1 MKRLLRCIF
10 IFQKKGLINLKVL
23 MLGWEF
29 PPYFAG
35 GAGMVCYELTKA
47 MAQRDDISITY
58 VMPFGPEEVNQNS
71 HVRLLIASNLI
82 SCSQIKIHQI
92 NTLFKAYDSIESYS
106 KRLEDI
112 KHLLKQKNP
121 SGKGFMKKL
130 YGDNLLEEV
139 YMFAEKVKLIGLKED
154 FDVIHAHDWTT
165 FPAAIA
171 LKKAT
176 GKPFIAHVH
185 ITEFDKSG
193 GLGANPEIYKVEKD
207 GMDQADLIITVS
219 EFMKNNISQR
229 YFINPDKIKVV
240 HNGRVTMNK
249 PKRKVFRKKDEDKLV
264 LFAGRVTLQKGPE
277 FFLDAAKKVLEKEDK
292 VKFVMAG
299 SGDMLNRMI
308 NKSAEMGMADKFLF
322 TGFYT
327 RPQAEELFSMV
338 DVFVM
343 PSVSEPF
350 GIVPLEAMYKGTPT
364 IISKQSG
371 CSEVLRNTL
380 KVDFWDIDEMANQII
395 SVIRHAPLKE
405 TMSENGLVEMDKMGW
420 ELPAQKCVDAYSQVI
435 R

>member
-1 MKRLLRCIF
+1 
-10 IFQKKGLINLKVL
+10 

-29 PPYFAG
+29 PPFFAG

-47 MAQRDDISITY
+47 MAQRDDINITY
-58 VMPFGPEEVNQNS
+58 VMPFGPEEVNAKS
-71 HVRLLIASNLI
+71 HVRLLIANNLI
-82 SCSQIKIHQI
+82 SESQIKIHQI
-92 NTLFKAYDSIESYS
+92 NTLFKAYDSVQSYS
-106 KRLEDI
+106 KRLKEI
-112 KHLLKQKNP
+112 QELMRQKNP

-130 YGDNLLEEV
+130 YGENLLEEV
-139 YMFAEKVKLIGLKED
+139 YRFAEKVKLIGLNED

-193 GLGANPEIYKVEKD
+193 GLGANPDIYAIEKN
-207 GMDQADLIITVS
+207 GMDEADLIITVS
-219 EFMKNNISQR
+219 EFMKNNLSQR
-229 YFINPDKIKVV
+229 YFINPNKIKVV
-240 HNGRVTMNK
+240 HNGRVTMEK
-249 PKRKVFRKKDEDKLV
+249 PQRKTFAKKNDDKLV

-277 FFLDAAKKVLEKEDK
+277 FFLDAAKKVLEHEDK

-327 RPQAEELFSMV
+327 REQAEELFSMA

-350 GIVPLEAMYKGTPT
+350 GIVPLEAMYKGTPA
-364 IISKQSG
+364 IISNQSG

-380 KVDFWDIDEMANQII
+380 KVDFWDIDEMANKIV
-395 SVIRHAPLKE
+395 SVIRHTPLKE
-405 TMSENGLVEMDKMGW
+405 TMSQNGLVEMESLGW
-420 ELPAQKCVDAYSQVI
+420 ESPAQKCVDAYSQVI